1 VSSLLTRLIVAASV
15 APLAGCGDEVATVS
29 APTERAVIVAATT
42 SLEDTGLMPELVE
55 RFHAETPWRLKTLS
69 VPSGEALGLIQR
81 GAADVA
87 VTNAPVEEHEALETG
102 GACCRTLVMQNDFII
117 VGPPGTPAF
126 KGGLSPL
133 GTPGPAGKPASKG
146 GLSPL
151 GAMRLIVDRELLF
164 ISRGD
169 ESGTNEFELGLWDEA
184 GVRPT
189 GEKYL
194 ESGQGMGATLRIAS
208 EKRAL
213 TISDRGTFAAE
224 QEHLDLEIVFA
235 SPEEMPAPYSMLRAT
250 EQSGRRV
257 NAEGAEA
264 FARWLMEERTQRFIG
279 SFEVNGQ
286 QLFEPAVAGR

>member
-1 VSSLLTRLIVAASV
+1 MLAA
-15 APLAGCGDEVATVS
+15 ALAGCGGGAATVS
-29 APTERAVIVAATT
+29 PPTERAVIVAATT
-42 SLEDTGLMPELVE
+42 SLEDTGLMPALVE

-81 GAADVA
+81 GSADVA

-102 GACCRTLVMQNDFII
+102 KACCRTLVMQNDFVI

-133 GTPGPAGKPASKG
+133 A
-146 GLSPL
+146 
-151 GAMRLIVDRELLF
+151 AMRLIVDRDLLF

-184 GVRPT
+184 GLKPAGDR
-189 GEKYL
+189 YL

-208 EKRAL
+208 EKAAL
-213 TISDRGTFAAE
+213 TISDRGTYAAE
-224 QEHLDLEIVFA
+224 REHLDLEIVYA

-250 EQSGRRV
+250 DKAGRRI

-264 FARWLMEERTQRFIG
+264 FARWLMDPETQRFIG
-279 SFEVNGQ
+279 SFEVGGQ
-286 QLFEPAVAGR
+286 QLFEPAVAER